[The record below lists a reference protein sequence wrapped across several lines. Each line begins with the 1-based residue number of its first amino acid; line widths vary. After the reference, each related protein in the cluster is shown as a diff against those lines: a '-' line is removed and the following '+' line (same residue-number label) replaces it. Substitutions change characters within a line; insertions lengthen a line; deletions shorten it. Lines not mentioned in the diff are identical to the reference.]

1 MSIEVPLQQGSEI
14 TIQAEQK
21 PVVSSVYV
29 IIGVVVALLLG
40 LGLIAL
46 IIWLASNYS
55 AEIETV
61 RDIFIIALALES
73 CLFGIILLVMMVM
86 LIRLVNTIEY
96 EIKPILEQTNETIG
110 TVRGT
115 TNFVSKN
122 VVNPVIKTTGYI
134 AGARRGLKVLFGDP
148 RKNLPD

>member
-1 MSIEVPLQQGSEI
+1 LQEASEI
-14 TIQAEQK
+14 QPTEQQ
-21 PVVSSVYV
+21 PAVSTAYVVIG
-29 IIGVVVALLLG
+29 IIVALLLG

-46 IIWLASNYS
+46 VVWLSSNFP
-55 AEIETV
+55 AEIQTI

-73 CLFGIILLVMMVM
+73 CLFGIILMVMMVM
-86 LIRLVNTIEY
+86 LVRLVNTIEF

-115 TNFVSKN
+115 TNFVSQN
-122 VVNPVIKTTGYI
+122 VVNPVVKATGYV
-134 AGARRGLKVLFGDP
+134 AGFRRGVKVLFGDP

>member
-1 MSIEVPLQQGSEI
+1 MSIEVPLQQGREI
-14 TIQAEQK
+14 TTQTEQK
-21 PVVSSVYV
+21 PAISTTYVV
-29 IIGVVVALLLG
+29 IGVIVAIVLG

-55 AEIETV
+55 AEIQTI

-73 CLFGIILLVMMVM
+73 CLFGIILLIMMAM
-86 LIRLVNTIEY
+86 LVRLVNTIEF

-115 TNFVSKN
+115 TTFVSKK

-134 AGARRGLKVLFGDP
+134 AGFRRGLKVLFGDP
-148 RKNLPD
+148 RNNLPD

>member
-1 MSIEVPLQQGSEI
+1 MSIEVPLQQGREV
-14 TIQAEQK
+14 TTQPEPK
-21 PVVSSVYV
+21 PAVSTTYVV
-29 IIGVVVALLLG
+29 IGVIVALLLG

-55 AEIETV
+55 AEIQTV

-86 LIRLVNTIEY
+86 LIRLVNTIEF

-115 TNFVSKN
+115 TTFVSKN

-134 AGARRGLKVLFGDP
+134 AGARAGLKVLFGDP